1 MLQTARDE
9 LYKRRT
15 NVQLKSACL
24 IGNAPELGL
33 AEGLGLPSAWGK
45 KAKKNRAVTSLGDQP
60 AISNL

>member
-24 IGNAPELGL
+24 IGNSPELGV
-33 AEGLGLPSAWGK
+33 AGGLGMPSGWGRIQK
-45 KAKKNRAVTSLGDQP
+45 KSGCHLSGWSAR
-60 AISNL
+60 NL